1 MGDVYV
7 LASEISKSGKPERVS
22 RCPRTGRVRCL
33 GCVICLHVAVERCRG
48 VWTQTL
54 GGSWW
59 LLCTYYLVLQPLI
72 HATCIYS
79 MYELIR
85 VIVG

>member
-1 MGDVYV
+1 MFYV
-7 LASEISKSGKPERVS
+7 ASEISKSGKPKGVPRS
-22 RCPRTGRVRCL
+22 PRTGRICCL
-33 GCVICLHVAVERCRG
+33 GCVICLHVAVERCEG

-59 LLCTYYLVLQPLI
+59 LLCTYYLVLQPLT

-85 VIVG
+85 VILG